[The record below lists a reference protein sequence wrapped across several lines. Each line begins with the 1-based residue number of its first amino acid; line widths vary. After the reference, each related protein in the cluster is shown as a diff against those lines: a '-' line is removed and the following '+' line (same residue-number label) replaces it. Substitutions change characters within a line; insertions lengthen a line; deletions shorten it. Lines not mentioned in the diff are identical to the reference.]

1 MILSGTTSQMLKT
14 NNIKLVLALISVV
27 MLAACGGGDS
37 TSSSSPTL
45 NLNAARAS
53 YIKDGS
59 SQTGVISGYCQGI
72 KQMTYAA
79 TYSGATLNGVPALV
93 SKNTETDVLAPG
105 SSAFCQ
111 SVYGSSNS
119 PEVYRIYYDPI
130 TTTALTSGS
139 NPPGDVYSNQV
150 APQTSVTA
158 GAAGTLFSYQNYM
171 GTPSPVTS
179 GTLTWAVTA
188 DSPTTLLY
196 TTTDTS
202 TLIATG
208 QLVYKSMETFRIN
221 SNNTLTFIYKNLQ
234 FSNVATQGKGDQNIY
249 EDYQQ
254 GLKSPIETGNS
265 EKTPTDKGQRLAL

>member
-150 APQTSVTA
+150 
-158 GAAGTLFSYQNYM
+158 
-171 GTPSPVTS
+171 
-179 GTLTWAVTA
+179 
-188 DSPTTLLY
+188 D
-196 TTTDTS
+196 
-202 TLIATG
+202 LI
-208 QLVYKSMETFRIN
+208 
-221 SNNTLTFIYKNLQ
+221 
-234 FSNVATQGKGDQNIY
+234 
-249 EDYQQ
+249 
-254 GLKSPIETGNS
+254 
-265 EKTPTDKGQRLAL
+265 